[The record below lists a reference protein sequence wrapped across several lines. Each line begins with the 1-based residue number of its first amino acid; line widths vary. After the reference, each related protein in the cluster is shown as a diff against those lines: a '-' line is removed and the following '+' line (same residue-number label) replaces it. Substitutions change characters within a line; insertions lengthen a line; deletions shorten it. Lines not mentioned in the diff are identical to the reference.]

1 MNRKKYWIQQRMELL
16 DPIIQMEREPKTPG
30 VSRKTK
36 EANQGDLFQGFA
48 PPCRTE
54 GPGSGFWFAK
64 APHAEAMTPETCKL
78 KQSSNEKMQGV

>member
-1 MNRKKYWIQQRMELL
+1 MELL

-48 PPCRTE
+48 PL
-54 GPGSGFWFAK
+54 
-64 APHAEAMTPETCKL
+64 AE
-78 KQSSNEKMQGV
+78 

>member
-48 PPCRTE
+48 PP
-54 GPGSGFWFAK
+54 
-64 APHAEAMTPETCKL
+64 AEQRNHVLVFGLQKHP
-78 KQSSNEKMQGV
+78 MQKP

>member
-48 PPCRTE
+48 PP
-54 GPGSGFWFAK
+54 
-64 APHAEAMTPETCKL
+64 AEQRDHVLVFGLQKHP
-78 KQSSNEKMQGV
+78 MQKP

>member
-36 EANQGDLFQGFA
+36 EANQGTYFRVL
-48 PPCRTE
+48 PP
-54 GPGSGFWFAK
+54 P
-64 APHAEAMTPETCKL
+64 AEQRDHVLVFGLQKHP
-78 KQSSNEKMQGV
+78 MQKP